1 MLTSNTM
8 RFGTD
13 TFGDA
18 LTFVDPPITPTEPD
32 PDTPSESQEGFQK
45 TALLISKKAL
55 DCTKKSNV
63 DSFVIYGNE
72 PEGSE
77 RRIIFKIDGAL
88 YYFKNGS
95 LASYTRDGE
104 FDDIIKYG
112 NKVSTLNGLSNI
124 TGFVGKKIY
133 PIIALRAPSDADNF
147 PTIKI
152 GLATRTNDDQLT
164 YTVES
169 DVYEIS
175 KEPETITDITAQ
187 TVVTGNAEVDI
198 KVKLINQGVESS
210 YMSLAQAADEEAD
223 SVQFK
228 IKYTVSTA
236 DGSEKAQV
244 KSITVSHSSG
254 QSIVKDTNANLY
266 SKVQSYGTDLQTA
279 YVVVRHEPLIDSKIE
294 AYVNFMPEPKHKE
307 LVSLGT
313 ATGGRQE
320 KSLGESNIVPTSI
333 QLYQNDQ
340 PLYDFDFSTALGTVI
355 FNAKSGSTIYASFD
369 YDYGMEEW
377 LKMTA
382 EEPQPYN
389 DDDGTYSTRFTYTTD
404 NPTDMKI
411 ANVRIKIT
419 RNTGTVSSESLGKAT
434 GKTQLFVLKH
444 SARASTIKLYQ
455 DGQEFD
461 NFSYDEDSGI
471 LTVSA
476 SKGKALT
483 ANYSWKGKP
492 VVIRSFAAGFSP
504 V

>member
-13 TFGDA
+13 TFGSA
-18 LTFVDPPITPTEPD
+18 LTFVDEPTGADD
-32 PDTPSESQEGFQK
+32 PS
-45 TALLISKKAL
+45 TATTSFLKKAL
-55 DCTKKSNV
+55 LVSKQPLDCTNKSYV
-63 DSFVIYGNE
+63 DQFVITGNE
-72 PEGSE
+72 PQGSQ
-77 RRIIFKIDGAL
+77 RRLIFKIDNAL
-88 YYFKNGS
+88 YYFKNNA
-95 LASYTRDGE
+95 LVSYPYAGAV
-104 FDDIIKYG
+104 DDVINYG
-112 NKVSTLNGLSNI
+112 NTVATLNNLSNI

-133 PIIALRAPSDADNF
+133 PIIALQAPTDADNF

-152 GLATRTNDDQLT
+152 GLATRTNDDQLN
-164 YTVES
+164 YTAES
-169 DVYEIS
+169 AIYDIADT
-175 KEPETITDITAQ
+175 PETITDITAE
-187 TVVTGNAEVDI
+187 TNLVGNADVTI
-198 KVKLINQGVESS
+198 TVRLRNQDTWTS
-210 YMSLAQAADEEAD
+210 YMTLAQAVDNQADA
-223 SVQFK
+223 VQFK
-228 IKYTVSTA
+228 IKYSVSTA
-236 DGSEKAQV
+236 NGSESAQV
-244 KSITVSHSSG
+244 KSITVSHTSG
-254 QSIVKDTNANLY
+254 QSIVTDTQANLY
-266 SKVQSYGTDLQTA
+266 SKVQSYGIDLQTA
-279 YVVVRHEPLIDSKIE
+279 YVVVRHDPLVDSTVE

-307 LVSLGT
+307 LVPLGT
-313 ATGGRQE
+313 ATGTQQE
-320 KSLGESNIVPTSI
+320 KPLGESNIVPTSI
-333 QLYQNDQ
+333 RLYQDGQ
-340 PLYDFDFSTALGTVI
+340 PFYDFDFSTALGTVI
-355 FNAKSGSTIYASFD
+355 YKAKTGSTVYASFD
-369 YDYGMEEW
+369 YDYGTEEW

-389 DDDGTYSTRFTYTTD
+389 DDDGTYSTRFTDTTD